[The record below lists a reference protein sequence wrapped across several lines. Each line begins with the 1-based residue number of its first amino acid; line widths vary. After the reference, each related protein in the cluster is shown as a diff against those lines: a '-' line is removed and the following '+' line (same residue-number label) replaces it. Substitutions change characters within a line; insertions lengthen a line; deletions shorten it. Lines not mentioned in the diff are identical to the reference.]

1 MDIQT
6 ATFGGGCFWCL
17 EPVFADLKGVAS
29 AVPGYSGGHRPDP
42 SYEEVCSGTTGHAES
57 VQITFDPDEISYRDL
72 IEVFFAVHDPTTL
85 NRQGEDIGTQYRS
98 VVFYH
103 GEEQQQEA
111 QAVIAGLSR
120 DASWQGPS
128 VVTDLVPFE
137 VFYPAEEYHR
147 DYFNRNP
154 GKGYCRI
161 VIAPKLQKFR
171 KRFSARIAETAQ

>member
-1 MDIQT
+1 MQT

-17 EPVFADLKGVAS
+17 EPVFADLKGVSS
-29 AVPGYSGGHRPDP
+29 AVPGYAGGHRPNP
-42 SYEEVCSGTTGHAES
+42 SYEEVCSGATGHAES

-72 IEVFFAVHDPTTL
+72 LEVFFAVHDPTTL
-85 NRQGEDIGTQYRS
+85 NRQGEDSGTQYRS

-111 QAVIAGLSR
+111 QAVTAGLSR
-120 DASWQGPS
+120 DASWQGPA
-128 VVTDLVPFE
+128 VVTEVVPFE
-137 VFYPAEEYHR
+137 AFYPAEEYHR